1 MNRSK
6 RYASPDGQRCVAC
19 GACVTECPRDAVR
32 VDRGC
37 QAVVD
42 PERCVGCG
50 RCARVCPADCIALI
64 AREVAE

>member
-6 RYASPDGQRCVAC
+6 RYARPDGGRCVAC
-19 GACVTECPRDAVR
+19 GACVKECPRGAVR

-37 QAVVD
+37 EALVD
-42 PERCVGCG
+42 PELCVGCG
-50 RCARVCPADCIALI
+50 RCARVCPADCISLV